1 MPTQNAWTLTL
12 TPPDAPA
19 LRLSDVPQDE
29 MYAVLRALMAGVS
42 AADAA
47 ALVADAPRQAA

>member
-19 LRLSDVPQDE
+19 LRLSDVPHDE
-29 MYAVLRALMAGVS
+29 MYAVLRALMAGES